1 MTESGTDSTI
11 LTWSVPECPFSIET
25 SARVLDDIRLTVMD
39 AFFSLPRGGAEIG
52 GILLGTFHNGRLVI
66 TDYAGLDCE
75 HAYGPSFTLSPPD
88 EERLTR
94 LLAAHRND
102 PGGARPVG
110 WYHSHTRS
118 EIFLSDA
125 DLKIHQT
132 YFPESWQV
140 ALVMKPHT
148 LQPAR
153 IGYFFRQADGSVHA
167 AASYREDLLEALPV
181 RQMPTGAPAAP
192 APNDSASRR
201 LRQYPG
207 SVVEPAAE
215 IVAVP
220 LPVATPESVHP
231 SPTVIEATAPV
242 AVPVPEPVPPAPPA
256 PAFRI
261 ENPGSGRNWMVAG
274 IGFVAVLGICGAAF
288 RIRQMWMPR
297 AMVAVQSMV
306 SATRPAPVAA
316 PSPVVVPPPPALKL
330 STLDREGQLQI
341 SWDRTSPVVQHA
353 SDAVLEINEGGP
365 SLTAIQLDAA
375 HLQAGI
381 FTYARTAEKVDVRL
395 IVHQEKGPDLRE
407 VTSFLGKL
415 PERQPVE
422 TPQARKQREDA
433 ARQAAKLK
441 ADLTVQAAKTKK
453 LERDLKSM
461 RDQMRLQQLRRLKNQ
476 APDK

>member
-11 LTWSVPECPFSIET
+11 LTWSVPECPFTIET

-52 GILLGTFHNGRLVI
+52 GILLGTFQNGRLVI

-94 LLAAHRND
+94 LLAAHAND

-153 IGYFFRQADGSVHA
+153 IGFFFRETDGSVHST
-167 AASYREDLLEALPV
+167 ASYREETLDALPV
-181 RQMPTGAPAAP
+181 RQVPNGAPPAPAAP
-192 APNDSASRR
+192 APNESRR
-201 LRQYPG
+201 LRQYPA
-207 SVVEPAAE
+207 SVTEPAAE
-215 IVAVP
+215 IVV
-220 LPVATPESVHP
+220 
-231 SPTVIEATAPV
+231 
-242 AVPVPEPVPPAPPA
+242 VPEPYPAPTVVEAAAGVPAPEPEAPELVAPEPPPPAFLIEHPA
-256 PAFRI
+256 A
-261 ENPGSGRNWMVAG
+261 GRNWMVAG

-288 RIRQMWMPR
+288 RMRQLWLPR
-297 AMVAVQSMV
+297 TMVTVQSMV
-306 SATRPAPVAA
+306 AATQPAPAAAPAPV
-316 PSPVVVPPPPALKL
+316 VVALPPTLKL

-341 SWDRTSPVVQHA
+341 SWDRNSPVLQHA
-353 SDAVLEINEGGP
+353 GDAVLEINEGK
-365 SLTAIQLDAA
+365 SALTAIQLDAA
-375 HLQAGI
+375 HLQAGS
-381 FTYARTAEKVDVRL
+381 FTYARTAEKVDVKL
-395 IVHQEKGPDLRE
+395 TVHQEKGPDLRE

-422 TPQARKQREDA
+422 TPAARKQREDA
-433 ARQAAKLK
+433 AKQAAKLK
-441 ADLTVQAAKTKK
+441 ADLTLQAAKTKK
-453 LERDLKSM
+453 LERDLKST
-461 RDQMRLQQLRRLKNQ
+461 RAQMRLQQIRRMKNQ